1 MEESRD
7 LSNLFHLAGGRH
19 HSEGSGNTQQKLGRS
34 EVRFQLECGFFVVGE
49 EQKKHTLP
57 NTNMDTKKDS
67 LEKATPF

>member
-19 HSEGSGNTQQKLGRS
+19 QRVVGNTQQKLGRRLG
-34 EVRFQLECGFFVVGE
+34 EIPTWMWVFVGGWRTE
-49 EQKKHTLP
+49 KHTLP